1 VEARKPNS
9 PPVLPAVE
17 TVSAESL
24 GKELR
29 LALPPVRL
37 HSVSLCNT
45 EGDVLWLSEGVLGP
59 DEHNVVMDA
68 LQILEQGTGKP
79 YHETGLD
86 DGRFGMF
93 LAIRDPR
100 HKLLGMVMLL
110 TELKA
115 LPDGISEQL
124 SSSKIKNCIDKVAL
138 FLGGGA
144 AASPPLAIADDN
156 ATVYANFDDILSLK
170 LLEDDDRTRRM
181 VAPATPPPARNAEEM
196 AEDLTLSVQELVKLR
211 SSGRTRRYEVFA
223 RSRSQS
229 NRNQVPG
236 IFLGAAS
243 QGKQGAILDD
253 LVVQRVL
260 AWLNNHQHIWDG
272 DPVSFSINLSL
283 GTLKDFG
290 FLDEVAA
297 AIKTADIP
305 AGSIGFEISE
315 QDCVTHKPQAQRF
328 ITACEKIGCFIVLDD
343 FTFDSA
349 AWALLSSKA
358 VRMVKIDPKLTAV
371 AMKEKL
377 PQAIVIAILQAC
389 KVLGIHC
396 IAKKVET
403 HATLDWLEAVG
414 CDFAQ
419 GFALEKPLSLDSLA
433 TPPPTPPRK
442 REGIGKFRG

>member
-1 VEARKPNS
+1 
-9 PPVLPAVE
+9 
-17 TVSAESL
+17 VSAESL

-29 LALPPVRL
+29 MALPPVRL

-68 LQILEQGTGKP
+68 LQILQQGAGKH

-93 LAIRDPR
+93 LAIRGAR
-100 HKLLGMVMLL
+100 QKLLGMIVLL
-110 TELKA
+110 TELKG
-115 LPDGISEQL
+115 LPDGIGEQL
-124 SSSKIKNCIDKVAL
+124 SSSKIKTCIDKMAV
-138 FLGGGA
+138 FLGGGSA
-144 AASPPLAIADDN
+144 TPATAPTDDN
-156 ATVYANFDDILSLK
+156 ATLYANFDDMLSLK

-181 VAPATPPPARNAEEM
+181 AAPPPASNAEEM
-196 AEDLTLSVQELVKLR
+196 AQDLTLSVQELVKLR
-211 SSGRTRRYEVFA
+211 TSGRTRRYEVFA

-236 IFLGAAS
+236 IFLGTAA
-243 QGKQGAILDD
+243 QGKEGAILDD
-253 LVVQRVL
+253 LVVQRLL
-260 AWLNNHQHIWDG
+260 AWLNHHQHIWDG